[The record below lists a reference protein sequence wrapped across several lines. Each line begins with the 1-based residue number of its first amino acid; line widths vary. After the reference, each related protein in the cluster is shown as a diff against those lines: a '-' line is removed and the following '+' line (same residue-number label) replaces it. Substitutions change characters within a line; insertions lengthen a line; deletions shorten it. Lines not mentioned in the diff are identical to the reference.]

1 MNHLKPWLGLM
12 RADFLYLDIA
22 CVLLAT
28 GAAVWTH
35 GEIDLL
41 YLILA
46 FLGAVT
52 AHVSVNALN
61 EYSDFRSGLD
71 LHSQRTPF
79 SGGSGTL
86 KDRPDLAPAA
96 LGIGV
101 GSLTLTALIGLYFF
115 LVRGWLILPLGALGL
130 VVIVVYTNWIT
141 RMPLLSLLVTG
152 LGFGLLMVTGTYYV
166 LTGEVTWTSFFASLI
181 PFFLGNCLWLLNQFP
196 DVEVD
201 QTVGRRSLPMLI
213 GRKASSVVYGLFLLG
228 TFVSLIVG
236 VWLGY
241 LPLAAL
247 LGLLIFPLA
256 AITAVGVYRH
266 AQDLPKLMPYMGY
279 NVLLNIVT
287 PVLVGIGLLIA
298 A

>member
-1 MNHLKPWLGLM
+1 MNRLKPWLGLM
-12 RADFLYLDIA
+12 RADFLYLDVA

-35 GEIDLL
+35 GEINLL
-41 YLILA
+41 YLALA
-46 FLGAVT
+46 FFGAVF
-52 AHVSVNALN
+52 AHISVNALN

-86 KDRPDLAPAA
+86 REQPDLAPTA
-96 LGIGV
+96 LGIAV
-101 GSLTLTALIGLYFF
+101 GSLLLTALIGLYFL

-130 VVIVVYTNWIT
+130 LVIVVYTNWIT
-141 RMPLLSLLVTG
+141 RLPLFSLLVTG

-181 PFFLGNCLWLLNQFP
+181 PFFLGNCLWLLNQYP

-201 QTVGRRSLPMLI
+201 RTVGRRSLPMLI
-213 GRKASSVVYGLFLLG
+213 GKQACSVVYGLFLMG
-228 TFVSLIVG
+228 TFASLLVG

-241 LPLAAL
+241 LPTAAL

-256 AITAVGVYRH
+256 VITVVGVYRY
-266 AQDLPKLMPYMGY
+266 AQDLPRLMPYLGY

-287 PVLVGIGLLIA
+287 PVLVGVGLLIA